1 MIIHSISGPRNIST
15 SLMYSFAQRR
25 DTTVVDEPFYAAYL
39 RKNTELAHPDREQI
53 LNSQSQDAEKVYA
66 WITQSADKSELFYVK
81 DMAHHFS
88 EIQLP
93 PFESSKAIFLVRH
106 PEKLIASFQ
115 KVIAKPTLKDIGLK
129 DEWDLY
135 KSFVKQGI
143 PSFVV
148 PTEKL
153 TERPE
158 HGLKILCDK
167 LEIPFTK
174 AMLEWKAG
182 PKYYDG
188 CWAPHWYANTH
199 RSTGFMPFLTQES
212 SLDDHGRALL
222 EESIP
227 FYLHLMKHAIL

>member
-15 SLMYSFAQRR
+15 SLMYSFAQRS
-25 DTTVVDEPFYAAYL
+25 DTAVVDEPFYAAYL
-39 RKNTELAHPDREQI
+39 SKNPEIVHPDREQI
-53 LNSQSQDAEKVYA
+53 LSSQSQDAEEVYGQ
-66 WITQSADKSELFYVK
+66 IKHLADKSELFYVK

-88 EIQLP
+88 ETQLP

-135 KSFVKQGI
+135 QSFVQQGI

-153 TERPE
+153 AENPE
-158 HGLKILCDK
+158 GGLQTICDQ
-167 LEIPFTK
+167 LDIPFSK

-182 PKYYDG
+182 PKEYDG

-227 FYLHLMKHAIL
+227 FYHHLMKHAIL